1 MRFRPTAYS
10 RNATAITQS
19 LFKRVRCW
27 GENKQIAIRDDFNNR
42 PSFDKLL
49 FLNILFS
56 FILVTDS
63 PLFGRL
69 LCAKRNMA
77 TKLLPRHLHTHLTF
91 YITVLTKRRRNL
103 STELGF

>member
-1 MRFRPTAYS
+1 MCFRPAAYS

-42 PSFDKLL
+42 PPLDKLL
-49 FLNILFS
+49 FLNILAIL
-56 FILVTDS
+56 ILVTDS

-69 LCAKRNMA
+69 LCAKRNMTA
-77 TKLLPRHLHTHLTF
+77 KLLPCYLHTHLAF
-91 YITVLTKRRRNL
+91 DVTVLTKRRRNL
-103 STELGF
+103 RS